1 MSEEG
6 RKVKLKKKKAGTAL
20 PATDN
25 TTTDE
30 PKTENA
36 GPFRATGSGEAGDE
50 MSEAGL
56 QVRQTT
62 LNGDVGEPS
71 DTAGGDVETTS
82 GERQQGPAP
91 QSGGPA
97 VPTGAES
104 HVEPERS
111 EGPAVPT
118 ADEPL
123 VEPSLSDNLSG
134 SKAGT
139 AGPADQDEDVPMM
152 EETESLA
159 PEEAP
164 ASEDAGTTGSGMV
177 ETFVAEESGP
187 RAESEESEL
196 QRLKKEFSDRL
207 FELELE
213 KNRMDELGSELAA
226 RSEELERRES
236 EFVNRASALDERE
249 GGLSERHSQVERRE
263 AELSGKG
270 TQLKGRESEL
280 SLQSSALRKMEAELS
295 KRHEMI
301 SAGTE
306 AMNALSEELR
316 QKELR
321 VKQWE
326 EERARARQELES
338 LRAELDVRQERTKNE
353 IATLEQ
359 DRQDVERL
367 ASEINARDGTLRQGE
382 AEHQKKGELLEQAR
396 KGAEEL
402 DAGLKLR
409 SAELQ
414 TRFDEVRSL
423 EQHLS
428 TIEEETRLCPH
439 CGAIE
444 EFAQLA
450 HRSEQLMTKGG
461 DTREINI
468 HIGQARR
475 AVREGD
481 YEKAAASAR
490 RAADLI
496 EQGERELK
504 RREVMTRIVSSES
517 LARML
522 SEAHA
527 EVSGMETLLAE
538 ARALYNSETMDRAL
552 EVAEKARQAGLALER
567 ERFHAQDELAACG
580 AVMAALKKTGVNLH
594 EAERRK
600 VEADR
605 AMDAGDFKN
614 ARTLASE
621 TMALASEVAQ
631 SQDVAGVM
639 SQVKLADETLDEL
652 RSLGLD
658 VTEWERMVNRSRDFL
673 KKLDFKS
680 AEETARWA
688 RQKARD
694 AGRQYRH
701 ALMAIDRSG
710 SVISTYK
717 DMGMIVKKAEDLQ
730 DEAKNRLKEGDAD
743 LAMNLARKGE
753 KMVREIA
760 ERHKGAQAA
769 LRKAITTMR
778 VERKSGRDITKGE
791 KLYDL
796 AQHQL
801 ELGEYANAMKLAT
814 KAAEAVTS
822 ASVALLELCPTCGE
836 AIPENIPEC
845 PSCAEKKRMKKD
857 AAEKG
862 AELAQRSRLGSKGG
876 RKYACPYCSELFEIT
891 VATRPITIN
900 CPWCGHDV
908 SVVD

>member
-6 RKVKLKKKKAGTAL
+6 RKVKLKKKKAGTAP
-20 PATDN
+20 PATDH
-25 TTTDE
+25 TTTDGAM
-30 PKTENA
+30 TENA
-36 GPFRATGSGEAGDE
+36 GPFRATGSGETGDE
-50 MSEAGL
+50 ISEAGH
-56 QVRQTT
+56 QARQTT
-62 LNGDVGEPS
+62 LNGDAGES
-71 DTAGGDVETTS
+71 ADTASGDADTVS
-82 GERQQGPAP
+82 GSAQQGPL
-91 QSGGPA
+91 
-97 VPTGAES
+97 
-104 HVEPERS
+104 HRS
-111 EGPAVPT
+111 EGPAV
-118 ADEPL
+118 ASGDGSRAE
-123 VEPSLSDNLSG
+123 ESLSDNTPG
-134 SKAGT
+134 SQPGT

-152 EETESLA
+152 EETESPDA
-159 PEEAP
+159 EGVPIAEEAGH
-164 ASEDAGTTGSGMV
+164 SGGGTV

-187 RAESEESEL
+187 QAESEESEL

-213 KNRMDELGSELAA
+213 KNRMEELGSELAA
-226 RSEELERRES
+226 RSEELERREG
-236 EFVNRASALDERE
+236 EFVTRASALDQRE
-249 GGLSERHSQVERRE
+249 GGLAERHSHVERRE
-263 AELSGKG
+263 AELSGKA

-280 SLQSSALRKMEAELS
+280 SLQASALRKMEAELS

-316 QKELR
+316 QKELL

-326 EERARARQELES
+326 EDRARTRQELEA
-338 LRAELDVRQERTKNE
+338 LRAELDARQERTKNE
-353 IATLEQ
+353 IAALEQ
-359 DRQDVERL
+359 DRKDVERL
-367 ASEINARDGTLRQGE
+367 ASDINARDEALHQGE
-382 AEHQKKGELLEQAR
+382 SEHQRKGELLEQAR
-396 KGAEEL
+396 KEAEEL

-414 TRFDEVRSL
+414 KRFDEVRLL
-423 EQHLS
+423 EQHLA

-450 HRSEQLMTKGG
+450 QRSEQLRTKGG

-481 YEKAAASAR
+481 YEKAATSAR

-496 EQGERELK
+496 EQGERERQ
-504 RREVMTRIVSSES
+504 RREVMARIVSSES

-552 EVAEKARQAGLALER
+552 EVAENARQAGLVLER

-580 AVMAALKKTGVNLH
+580 AVITALKKTGVNLH

-600 VEADR
+600 VEADH
-605 AMDAGDFKN
+605 AMDAGDFKK

-621 TMALASEVAQ
+621 TIALASDVAQ

-717 DMGMIVKKAEDLQ
+717 DMGLIVRKAEDLQ

-743 LAMNLARKGE
+743 LALNLARKGE

-845 PSCAEKKRMKKD
+845 PSCAEKKRLKKD
-857 AAEKG
+857 AADKG